1 VTIDSLLKP
10 FQRFGV
16 HLGLERIERL
26 LATLGNPH
34 HRIPIIH
41 VAGTNGKGSVCAY
54 LSSVLTEAGYKVGR
68 YISPHL
74 IDWTE
79 RICIN
84 EKPISTT
91 DLEEIIQQIQV
102 AIAPNEESP
111 TQFEVITAAAWLY
124 FARSQVDIAII
135 EVGLGGRLDATNVCS
150 NPLVSVITSIS
161 REHWQ
166 VLGSTLAEI
175 AGEKAGILKPATP
188 AVIGKLPEEA
198 KAVVAARI
206 AQLNCP
212 AIWVEPAETTKEG
225 WAKYISHKNI
235 QINPKSPSGSTVST
249 RRETEAVRS
258 WGLPKWSNCRPR
270 LELSH
275 KIENPKSIEYPLP
288 LLGQVQLMNSAI
300 AIASLQI
307 LQQQGWKIPLE
318 AIQAGMA
325 KTRWLGRLQWTTW
338 NNSPLL
344 VDGAHNPAAAKALRQ
359 YVDTL
364 NKPVTWIMGILSTK
378 EHEEIFK
385 ALLRPG
391 EDLYLVP
398 VPDHSTADPEALAT
412 LAASIC
418 PDLATIETF
427 TDLFAGLDKA
437 IQDDPERLT
446 ILCGSL
452 YLVGYFLQHH
462 PFMLRNFSEAKDK

>member
-1 VTIDSLLKP
+1 VTVDSLLKP

-54 LSSVLTEAGYKVGR
+54 LSAILTEAGYKVGR

-91 DLEEIIQQIQV
+91 DLEEIIQQIQSAIGEAAAPW

-175 AGEKAGILKPATP
+175 AGEKAGILKPACP
-188 AVIGKLPEEA
+188 AVIGQLPDEA
-198 KAVVAARI
+198 KAVIAARI

-212 AIWVEPAETTKEG
+212 AIWVEPAQTTKEG
-225 WAKYISHKNI
+225 WAKY
-235 QINPKSPSGSTVST
+235 QG
-249 RRETEAVRS
+249 
-258 WGLPKWSNCRPR
+258 
-270 LELSH
+270 
-275 KIENPKSIEYPLP
+275 IEYPLP

-325 KTRWLGRLQWTTW
+325 KTRWLGRLQRTTW

-344 VDGAHNPAAAKALRQ
+344 VDGAHNPAAAQALRQ

-364 NKPVTWIMGILSTK
+364 NKPVTWVMGILSTK

-391 EDLYLVP
+391 EHLDLVP

-418 PDLATIETF
+418 PGLARIETF
-427 TDLFAGLDKA
+427 TDLFAALSKA
-437 IQDDPERLT
+437 IQDYPERLT

-452 YLVGYFLQHH
+452 YLVGYFLQHNH
-462 PFMLRNFSEAKDK
+462 ARKQSL